1 MTEKEA
7 LAVLEIQAID
17 LTGLISG
24 MRKENPLVDVVQQ
37 RLDAI
42 DLAQRALK
50 ERIERRENEPLTLEQ
65 LREMD
70 GEPVWVRCL
79 KLNKYIDPPVKWRIL
94 EKSITG
100 AFGVWDGENCL
111 IERDYG
117 TDWLAYRH
125 PQKEDA

>member
-50 ERIERRENEPLTLEQ
+50 ERIERETCCEWCDCFAKDPEYCFSEGNGMYKTIQYRFCPMCGRRLE
-65 LREMD
+65 
-70 GEPVWVRCL
+70 
-79 KLNKYIDPPVKWRIL
+79 
-94 EKSITG
+94 EK
-100 AFGVWDGENCL
+100 
-111 IERDYG
+111 
-117 TDWLAYRH
+117 
-125 PQKEDA
+125 